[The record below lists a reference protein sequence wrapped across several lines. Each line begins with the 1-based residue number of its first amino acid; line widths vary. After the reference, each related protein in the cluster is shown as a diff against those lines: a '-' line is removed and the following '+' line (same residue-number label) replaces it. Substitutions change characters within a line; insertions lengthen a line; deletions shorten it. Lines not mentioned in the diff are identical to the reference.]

1 METDGLPIAPPT
13 HIQKAAG
20 KALISIRKAKLLY
33 LSELVDQ
40 VFIGPDGASESQC
53 GHWVFPHEGQY

>member
-20 KALISIRKAKLLY
+20 KALISIRKAKLLN

-40 VFIGPDGASESQC
+40 VFIGPDGA
-53 GHWVFPHEGQY
+53 